1 MASERWN
8 QRTFAF
14 SRQLRFLFVCAVFVA
29 FAWRLI
35 VRTLESSVNI
45 PFWDQWD
52 FYTPLFNQA
61 SLWQVFRWQHGP
73 HREGL
78 GLVADKFLLEWT
90 HWNARAESLLIVGC
104 FSVAAALA
112 IYLKAK
118 VIAPLTYSDA
128 VIPAMFLMPAHLGAI
143 TGVPN
148 PSYSGFPELLII
160 LYSLAWTMRRS
171 LLRYGT
177 VLLLNFALIYTG
189 FGFFIGIITIA
200 VLALELRRVAV
211 KREELLLVSVV
222 LTVAV
227 LSLASFFWNYQNA
240 PAKLVRCVEHPQVL
254 NYPWFVA
261 LAFALFLGIRRSVVL
276 AWLLG
281 GACALLL
288 AWVTGRSANRLWQD
302 RENANRDL
310 VILILSGFSLLFIAA
325 AALGRACLG
334 MPGAAQNYRYLGLLV
349 PGFLAAY
356 FQLSSV
362 KSGRERAIAVIT
374 FVLAIFPAALHNHAD
389 QVSENGKRAWI
400 ACLAQ
405 KKTALQCQESTVFN
419 LHPDPARTHL
429 QEKLDYLKRNRLS
442 FYADTTSD

>member
-8 QRTFAF
+8 ERTFAF
-14 SRQLRFLFVCAVFVA
+14 SRQLGLLFVCAVFVA
-29 FAWRLI
+29 FAWRLM

-52 FYTPLFNQA
+52 FYTPLFNRA
-61 SLWQVFRWQHGP
+61 SLWQAFRWQHGP

-78 GLVADKFLLEWT
+78 GLLADKFLLEWT

-112 IYLKAK
+112 LYLKARL
-118 VIAPLTYSDA
+118 IAPLTYSDA

-148 PSYSGFPELLII
+148 PSYSGFPELLIL
-160 LYSLAWTMRRS
+160 LYSLAWTMRRN
-171 LLRYGT
+171 LLQYGA

-211 KREELLLVSVV
+211 NREELLLVSVV
-222 LTVAV
+222 LTVAL

-254 NYPWFVA
+254 NYPWFAA

-276 AWLLG
+276 ASLVG
-281 GACALLL
+281 GACVLLL
-288 AWVTGRSANRLWQD
+288 AWNAGRSANRLWHD
-302 RENANRDL
+302 REKGNREL
-310 VILILSGFSLLFIAA
+310 VIFILGGFSLLFIAA

-356 FQLSSV
+356 FQLSMV
-362 KSGRERAIAVIT
+362 RSGRARAIAVIT

-400 ACLAQ
+400 TCL
-405 KKTALQCQESTVFN
+405 LQGGTVPQCREKIGFN

-429 QEKLDYLKRNRLS
+429 QEKLEYLKRNRLS
-442 FYADTTSD
+442 LYAETASD